1 MPKFLRKLEFEKVIK
16 ALWDTSKSRFIE
28 EVSFDDAT
36 QILSQTKDGQTEEVA
51 DLTIYA
57 KKDEE
62 NHFTESNLF
71 KDVFLETLEPYI
83 DNLGSYTNFAG
94 GVKKTGRRDF
104 TSHSNGNDGYVK
116 SLLIRLSNGMG
127 AGSKTNVS
135 VWEVEKGLTTLDD
148 VANKIVDNVQ
158 VDVLEYGGI
167 KYIEVPIYKKYENPT
182 YFMFQILPSADMA
195 YYQSPTNMEDYI
207 YIDGDVAVDGTSIDA
222 NKNKQHIGVYGIIG
236 NHIRVRDF
244 LKDYVTE
251 WKDLEYATQS
261 TNFNIFNPSTF
272 EHGKYYNSIGTLASD
287 TNWGNFKIP
296 CSGGDTFTLFKKTHD
311 SINLGLLSGGRW
323 VQNLKVSYNNDNG
336 WVKYTINI
344 PQTGQFDSIS
354 IPVHK
359 QTNNYKS
366 GVMLFSGDVQAPA
379 EFIPFTNN
387 RVVSIDGENVA
398 ITFDSSGTTLT
409 SGTTVDAIKELD
421 SKIIN
426 AGGGTVTSVNGEQ
439 PQNGEVTLTATVTQN
454 VGQNIVLVVGNQNN
468 FATLECMTEQE
479 ADNIIAGFTL

>member
-16 ALWDTSKSRFIE
+16 ALWNTSKSRFIE

-182 YFMFQILPSADMA
+182 YFIFQISPSADMA

-207 YIDGDVAVDGTSIDA
+207 YIDGDVYISSKAVVTMKHCTVNGNIYVLGGLRLSGVTGKSLYANSMVFYSSSTFSQGMVQVTGSNTFSGSMQFETYPVADIPIRVDSVQTVDGLLYMSGAVADIADMYIGDTQIDISNNGKFVVEDYNLGA
-222 NKNKQHIGVYGIIG
+222 ASKVTLTWKTVFG
-236 NHIRVRDF
+236 NTIT
-244 LKDYVTE
+244 KDYNVE
-251 WKDLEYATQS
+251 
-261 TNFNIFNPSTF
+261 
-272 EHGKYYNSIGTLASD
+272 
-287 TNWGNFKIP
+287 
-296 CSGGDTFTLFKKTHD
+296 
-311 SINLGLLSGGRW
+311 
-323 VQNLKVSYNNDNG
+323 
-336 WVKYTINI
+336 
-344 PQTGQFDSIS
+344 
-354 IPVHK
+354 
-359 QTNNYKS
+359 
-366 GVMLFSGDVQAPA
+366 
-379 EFIPFTNN
+379 
-387 RVVSIDGENVA
+387 VVSIRN
-398 ITFDSSGTTLT
+398 DSN
-409 SGTTVDAIKELD
+409 E
-421 SKIIN
+421 
-426 AGGGTVTSVNGEQ
+426 
-439 PQNGEVTLTATVTQN
+439 
-454 VGQNIVLVVGNQNN
+454 
-468 FATLECMTEQE
+468 
-479 ADNIIAGFTL
+479 